1 MLKKLTKEEKLE
13 LLNNSDLPL
22 DYFGEVIE
30 DDIDEEE
37 VEFPGLE
44 PDFEVNVLMSFSLE
58 DIKRLKKAL
67 MKADADL
74 EDLYLAIKLQ
84 EAINGYPL

>member
-1 MLKKLTKEEKLE
+1 MKKLTKEEKIKILE
-13 LLNNSDLPL
+13 NSDLPL

-30 DDIDEEE
+30 DDVDEEE
-37 VEFPGLE
+37 VEFPGID
-44 PDFEVNVLMSFSLE
+44 PDYEVEVLMSFSLD

-67 MKADADL
+67 MKADSEL